1 MKHTLYI
8 LLVATLLFPYSSF
21 AASSKKAETL
31 YENGQYQEALDAYF
45 TLAQKGQSAKLYYNI
60 GNCYFRM
67 DSIPQALLWFERAY
81 LLDPSDADIRYNLN
95 YARSKTID
103 KIVPE
108 EDMFFVRWYHG
119 LLNTLSVQGWTI
131 AGILLFS
138 LCLAS
143 LCAYIFL
150 SEVRLRKMGFY
161 GAIVLFV
168 MVILSNIFAWQ
179 QRSLQFDHN
188 RGIILSSSVSCKSSP
203 NEAGKELYLLHE
215 GTSVS
220 IIDRSVRNWL
230 EIRLSDGKQGW
241 IPASSIEVI

>member
-1 MKHTLYI
+1 MKHILYI
-8 LLVATLLFPYSSF
+8 IFVVTFLFPYSSL
-21 AASSKKAETL
+21 AESSKKAETL

-45 TLAQKGQSAKLYYNI
+45 KVTQKGQSANLYYNI

-67 DSIPQALLWFERAY
+67 DSIPQALLWYERAY

-108 EDMFFVRWYHG
+108 EDLFFVRWYRG
-119 LLNTLSVQGWTI
+119 LLNQLSVQGWTI
-131 AGILLFS
+131 AGILLFALS
-138 LCLAS
+138 LIS

-150 SEVRLRKMGFY
+150 NEVRLRKIGFY
-161 GAIVLFV
+161 SAIVLFV
-168 MVILSNIFAWQ
+168 RVILSNVFAWQ

-188 RGIILSSSVSCKSSP
+188 RGIIFSSSVSCKSSP

-241 IPASSIEVI
+241 IPASSIEII